1 MGKSIIMRA
10 GLLGAAIFISA
21 AGAAWEVHSE
31 GSERMTYYDLDFDG
45 RPYGYMAGLEDWL
58 RDGDGPFDAFVV
70 TKYAG
75 SWFRYSQF
83 VMGFDYGGLD
93 VIRTGDGAYCFV
105 APGYVG
111 DGNWEAIVY
120 RFTANG
126 PAVELKGAPR
136 MQTINAFA
144 MSALDDVWFAG
155 LSYEYPAPGRRIIA
169 HFNGDEWVISE
180 DPSGS
185 GFLKLHFFAL
195 NNGWAYASNGIY
207 RFNGTTWY
215 FAGVVPGVDRLYGC
229 DFKSPT
235 DIWAA
240 ATKNDQRGV
249 ILRYENGI
257 WREVF
262 NAGPKSY
269 ISDVAM
275 WGEHDGWAVG
285 YFYDGYRAYGR
296 IWQCRDGEWTPCVC
310 PMEGG
315 VTDVEVV
322 SDHEAWAV
330 GGSTIIHY
338 TTEVNVAASSFG
350 RIKALYAAGR
360 GSDSKGPGANAS
372 PVPAAPASTTGT
384 GVRTATGT
392 HPPECSPEDAD

>member
-1 MGKSIIMRA
+1 MIKFKLSWP
-10 GLLGAAIFISA
+10 GLLGAAFFVSA
-21 AGAAWEVHSE
+21 AGAAWEVDSE
-31 GSERMTYYDLDFDG
+31 GGRMTYYDLDFDG
-45 RPYGYMAGLEDWL
+45 RPIGYAAGLEDWL

-70 TKYAG
+70 TKHAG

-93 VIRTGDGAYCFV
+93 VIQTGDGAYCFV

-111 DGNWEAIVY
+111 DGNWEAKIY
-120 RFTANG
+120 RFKDHGSAE
-126 PAVELKGAPR
+126 ELKGAPR
-136 MQTINAFA
+136 MQIINAFA
-144 MSALDDVWFAG
+144 ISAFDDVWFAG

-180 DPSGS
+180 DPSES
-185 GFLKLHFFAL
+185 GLLKLHFFAP
-195 NNGWAYASNGIY
+195 NDGWAYASNGIY

-215 FAGVVPGVDRLYGC
+215 FAGVIPGVDRLEGC

-240 ATKNDQRGV
+240 ATKKDRGGV
-249 ILRYENGI
+249 ILRYKNGG

-262 NAGPKSY
+262 APGPKLY

-275 WGEHDGWAVG
+275 WGDDGGWAVG

-296 IWQCRDGEWTPCVC
+296 IWQCRDGKWTPCAC
-310 PMEGG
+310 PMEGP
-315 VTDVEVV
+315 VTEVEVL
-322 SDHEAWAV
+322 SDCEAWAV

-338 TTEVNVAASSFG
+338 TTEANVAAYSLG

-360 GSDSKGPGANAS
+360 GSDSDGPASNAS
-372 PVPAAPASTTGT
+372 RVPAASASTTGS
-384 GVRTATGT
+384 GT
-392 HPPECSPEDAD
+392 PTSAGSRSLEYRAENAE